1 MKMKYFYF
9 VIALFIT
16 NLFIFFLKKTSFES
30 SSLDELDLLVVDDDR
45 LRRST
50 RFGGRVMPARW
61 LIG

>member
-9 VIALFIT
+9 VVALFIT

-50 RFGGRVMPARW
+50 RFGGRLMHA
-61 LIG
+61 

>member
-1 MKMKYFYF
+1 MKYFYF

-50 RFGGRVMPARW
+50 RFGGRLMHA
-61 LIG
+61 